1 MQMGKSFRSSLLI
14 PVLLLGTTACSQAPK
29 PVNEMVKPV
38 YPLKNIEMV
47 VGYTAG
53 GGTDVVARIVAKTAE
68 KYMPNGKTIRVTNK
82 PGDSGTNALVDI
94 MQANPDG
101 YKLGSVSAGSL
112 AIQPNYGKTPF
123 ASDSFIPIAQFNSA
137 PNILVVRADAPWKS
151 YDEWLAWVKQHP
163 GQFTYGSSGA
173 GNTQHLAMEAVNIL
187 ESIQTKHVPY
197 DGAALSIKALLDG
210 YVQGVIVLSQEAKP
224 HVDAGSLRVL
234 ANLGTSPTKAYPDA
248 VFLRQRGFIGLDTWS
263 GVVVAK
269 GTPQEIVDTLRDVF
283 RKAMNDPLLKEE
295 FNNIG
300 LEPAYADSKE
310 FAEIIART
318 SKLTRDVAKV
328 IGLVK

>member
-1 MQMGKSFRSSLLI
+1 M
-14 PVLLLGTTACSQAPK
+14 
-29 PVNEMVKPV
+29 
-38 YPLKNIEMV
+38 
-47 VGYTAG
+47 
-53 GGTDVVARIVAKTAE
+53 
-68 KYMPNGKTIRVTNK
+68 
-82 PGDSGTNALVDI
+82 
-94 MQANPDG
+94 
-101 YKLGSVSAGSL
+101 
-112 AIQPNYGKTPF
+112 
-123 ASDSFIPIAQFNSA
+123 
-137 PNILVVRADAPWKS
+137 
-151 YDEWLAWVKQHP
+151 
-163 GQFTYGSSGA
+163 
-173 GNTQHLAMEAVNIL
+173 
-187 ESIQTKHVPY
+187 
-197 DGAALSIKALLDG
+197 
-210 YVQGVIVLSQEAKP
+210 QGVIVLSQEAKP

-248 VFLRQRGFIGLDTWS
+248 VFLRERGFIGLDTWS